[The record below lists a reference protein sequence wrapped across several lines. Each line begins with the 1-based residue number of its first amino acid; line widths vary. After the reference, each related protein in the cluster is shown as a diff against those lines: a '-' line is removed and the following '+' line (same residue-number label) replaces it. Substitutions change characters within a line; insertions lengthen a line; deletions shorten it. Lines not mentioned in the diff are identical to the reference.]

1 MTALTTMFNFLR
13 VYISFFCC
21 MIFGGDFTLSDFS
34 GESLEIAS
42 AISETLNLGLSVYM
56 PGSPILQ
63 LFIAVFV
70 IGAII
75 GLARRLIR
83 G

>member
-34 GESLEIAS
+34 GESYEIAS
-42 AISETLNLGLSVYM
+42 AISKALGFGLSVHM
-56 PGSPILQ
+56 PGSPIMQ
-63 LFIAVFV
+63 LFIAIIV
-70 IGAII
+70 IVAII